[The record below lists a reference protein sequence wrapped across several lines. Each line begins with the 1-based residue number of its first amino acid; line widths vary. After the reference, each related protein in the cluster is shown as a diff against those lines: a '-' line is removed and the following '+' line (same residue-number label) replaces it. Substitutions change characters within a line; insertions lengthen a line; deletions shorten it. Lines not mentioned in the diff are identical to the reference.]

1 MAKKKKQSVAA
12 KMWEAF
18 IDEGKY
24 PHLQQCKT
32 KTKLLTSAMKE
43 RLSDSEFKRHEFT
56 RYGLVGKFVA
66 KKIYDID
73 YIALNEYLYDLG
85 LLLFVVE
92 IDEKKLLKENILIY
106 DLIQEFRLPDT
117 FYIRPSFNK
126 AGRSLNEVRNF
137 EVTEQWSIDDMA
149 RTLAILKPQVKE
161 LSWQYELLKRKTI
174 RLPEI
179 RELERLPKEQ
189 REPIRHKYGSLSL
202 VAKPPKYDIS
212 KIYEYY
218 GEGILIEYGK
228 PDMKKVEKFILSGTI
243 TQSEIDQFKKVKD
256 IRLDF
261 SVMTL
266 EDEVKILQ
274 MLDEKTII
282 AGLNRMRA

>member
-1 MAKKKKQSVAA
+1 MGKKSVAA
-12 KMWEAF
+12 QMWETF
-18 IDEGKY
+18 IEEGKY

-43 RLSDSEFKRHEFT
+43 RLSDSELKRHEFT
-56 RYGLVGKFVA
+56 RYGIVGKFVA

-92 IDEKKLLKENILIY
+92 IDEKKLLRESILIY

-126 AGRSLNEVRNF
+126 AGRFLNEVRNF
-137 EVTEQWSIDDMA
+137 EITEQWSLDDMA
-149 RTLAILKPQVKE
+149 RTLAILKPQVKA
-161 LSWQYELLKRKTI
+161 LSRQYELLKRKTL

-179 RELERLPKEQ
+179 RELERLPKEK
-189 REPIRHKYGSLSL
+189 RRPIRHKYGSLSL
-202 VAKPPKYDIS
+202 VEKPPKYDVS
-212 KIYEYY
+212 KIYECF

-228 PDMKKVEKFILSGTI
+228 PNSKKLDDFILNGTI

-266 EDEVKILQ
+266 EDEAKILQ
-274 MLDEKTII
+274 MLDEKTIT